1 MYIYH
6 KVGHSCPID
15 FFLVKHVLALLKLC
29 TECLCLQMPL
39 LMKFCLLVIL
49 MFIRYDIV
57 YENISSFVLVM

>member
-15 FFLVKHVLALLKLC
+15 FFLVKHVLALVKLC

-39 LMKFCLLVIL
+39 FN
-49 MFIRYDIV
+49 
-57 YENISSFVLVM
+57 EVLSACHTYVFKI

>member
-15 FFLVKHVLALLKLC
+15 FFLVKHVLALVKLF

-39 LMKFCLLVIL
+39 LNEVLSACHIYVFKIWHCL
-49 MFIRYDIV
+49 
-57 YENISSFVLVM
+57 